1 MNDEHALGCALDEP
15 LERHLCFASTGSS
28 RRMFAATARRPGR
41 HSESLVPST
50 TFVQT
55 FRSLGTRA
63 RQELGKPETNCG
75 ILFLTTASVAV
86 YHMEIFGMRKV
97 VLLAILALIAGLGSG
112 VGAQPTDD
120 LASQVRDAERA
131 FARSMA
137 DRNFAAFSALVA
149 DDAVFFGGRGA
160 QRGKAAV
167 LAGWKAFFDQ
177 PQAPFSWEPET
188 VEVLS
193 SGTLGLSSGPVK
205 DPNGKQT
212 GIFNSIWRRETDGR
226 WRVVFDKGCQVCDCP
241 AGP

>member
-1 MNDEHALGCALDEP
+1 M
-15 LERHLCFASTGSS
+15 
-28 RRMFAATARRPGR
+28 
-41 HSESLVPST
+41 LV
-50 TFVQT
+50 
-55 FRSLGTRA
+55 
-63 RQELGKPETNCG
+63 
-75 ILFLTTASVAV
+75 ITTACVSI
-86 YHMEIFGMRKV
+86 YHMEQILMRQITLLIAV
-97 VLLAILALIAGLGSG
+97 VLIASLAGGISAQSTDQLA
-112 VGAQPTDD
+112 Q
-120 LASQVRDAERA
+120 QVREAERA
-131 FARSMA
+131 FAGSMA
-137 DRNFAAFSALVA
+137 KRDFAAFSALVA

-167 LAGWKAFFDQ
+167 LAGWKGFFDQ

-212 GIFNSIWRRETDGR
+212 GVFNSIWRRETDGR